1 MSKKNKKKEST
12 PEKEKHDIT
21 KFCAFWGLAIVAVLF
36 IVTGILTLL
45 GRYFEINTTVI
56 SVFDTIAKVALL
68 IAVGLP
74 AYSYV
79 NKKGKNWLLL
89 DCASYLCSWRSVRS
103 SKVLMI

>member
-79 NKKGKNWLLL
+79 NRKGKNWQIFYWIALLIYAL
-89 DCASYLCSWRSVRS
+89 GVVFG
-103 SKVLMI
+103 VLKF